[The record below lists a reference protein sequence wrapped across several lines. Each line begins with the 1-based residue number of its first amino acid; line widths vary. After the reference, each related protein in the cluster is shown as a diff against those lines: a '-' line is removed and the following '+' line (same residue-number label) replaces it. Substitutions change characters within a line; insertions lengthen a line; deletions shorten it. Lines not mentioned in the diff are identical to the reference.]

1 MAEPTTPRTRR
12 RRVLLAE
19 GAVALAVV
27 AAVTTGVVLRMSD
40 DAPDRAVAAVPAAP
54 VTSTTP
60 PSPSPTTPTATPPPV
75 VTIPHDHVPAAVPYR
90 FTLAGK
96 GFTITA
102 HVCAMAPVFPLD
114 PPGDQHHTVCW
125 VTQGFGFRPGSNS
138 RTSYVLGHSWAP
150 DPLEVLN
157 KASARA
163 TRDVLHEKARQL
175 DGVPVFPAKSLMGS
189 HIMLRTPK
197 GVLGYTVRNAFG
209 VDKAKLGEIDSIMDQ
224 TVRNRV
230 VLITCAERNGVD
242 YDYNIVLD
250 ARLTSSRSTAKR

>member
-1 MAEPTTPRTRR
+1 MAEINTPDNRR

-27 AAVTTGVVLRMSD
+27 VAVTGGLLLRTSNHPPEQ
-40 DAPDRAVAAVPAAP
+40 AAAAVPVAP
-54 VTSTTP
+54 VTTSTPTP
-60 PSPSPTTPTATPPPV
+60 EPSPTSTPPPV
-75 VTIPHDHVPAAVPYR
+75 VTIPHDRVAAAVPYR

-96 GFTITA
+96 GFTINA
-102 HVCAMAPVFPLD
+102 QVCAMAPVFPLD
-114 PPGDQHHTVCW
+114 PPGEQHHTVCW
-125 VTQGFGFRPGSNS
+125 VTQGFGFKPGSNS
-138 RTSYVLGHSWAP
+138 GTSYVLGHSWAP

-157 KASARA
+157 KASSRA
-163 TRDVLHEKARQL
+163 TRNVLHETARHL

-189 HIMLRTPK
+189 HITLRTPN

-209 VDKAKLGEIDSIMDQ
+209 VRKSELGEINSIMDQ

-230 VLITCAERNGVD
+230 VVITCAELNGVD

-250 ARLTSSRSTAKR
+250 ARLTSSRNTNKR